1 MLERD
6 AYGRLLEWKLANRGK
21 ALLVNG
27 ARQVG
32 KTFLVEEFARREY
45 SHLVKVDFLQ
55 SVTMY
60 PLTFLEFCRARN
72 VPEAVFDRLRE
83 CYEHMQPVSDAI
95 HGPLVDLFRR
105 YLVVGGMPEV
115 VQAYVALAADMG
127 EVRTKQE
134 DLVSL

>member
-45 SHLVKVDFLQ
+45 PHLVKVDFLRDEAT
-55 SVTMY
+55 SVA
-60 PLTFLEFCRARN
+60 LSRARSADEVVEAIGILRGSRLVPGETLVFFDEVQAALN
-72 VPEAVFDRLRE
+72 VVTL
-83 CYEHMQPVSDAI
+83 SK
-95 HGPLVDLFRR
+95 
-105 YLVVGGMPEV
+105 YLVQDDRFGRRHGGD
-115 VQAYVALAADMG
+115 AH
-127 EVRTKQE
+127 
-134 DLVSL
+134 